1 LNPYFDLAEPQVIAD
16 VERLLSLNVE
26 KTYYRPG
33 DEAQV
38 ADILS
43 IHSLPHSTA
52 GIFRGQL
59 RDWPLIPKGFRGIKD
74 QEMDVTEV
82 IRTFRWMQATS
93 KFRSFC
99 ERAEV
104 QNPAFPSGVSDRMSI
119 AQHFGV
125 PTPLLD
131 WSQNI
136 LAAVFF
142 AIRDV
147 FADSEFEKSLRVFVY
162 HITDERLL
170 HAGIPADS
178 KLADFGRSAFVK
190 PYPIDRRIDRQ
201 RGVFTYHPHPT
212 HRPPK
217 VSART
222 YVLEWPVI
230 QKLIALMKGFGF
242 TEDYFFPDYAGIAH
256 AVMSDT
262 SL

>member
-1 LNPYFDLAEPQVIAD
+1 MNPYFELAEPQVIAD
-16 VERLLSLNVE
+16 IEKLLSLNLQ
-26 KTYYRPG
+26 KRYYRPG
-33 DEAQV
+33 DETQV
-38 ADILS
+38 TDILS
-43 IHSLPHSTA
+43 IHSSSNSTA

-59 RDWPLIPKGFRGIKD
+59 RDWPLIPKSFRGMNE
-74 QEMDVTEV
+74 QEMEVTGV
-82 IRTFRWMQATS
+82 KRSYRWIKSTS
-93 KFRSFC
+93 KFSSFC

-136 LAAVFF
+136 FAAVFF

-147 FADSEFEKSLRVFVY
+147 YADSEFEKSLKVFVY

-170 HAGIPADS
+170 HVGIPGDS
-178 KLADFGRSAFVK
+178 KLSDFDRSAFVK

-201 RGVFTYHPHPT
+201 RGVFTYHPHPS
-212 HRPPK
+212 HRPTK
-217 VSART
+217 VSAST

-230 QKLIALMKGFGF
+230 QELIALMKGLGF
-242 TEDYFFPDYAGIAH
+242 TEDHFFPDYAGIAH